1 MQIQL
6 RCHVTCQNIV
16 TNKHTMQKSHTTLAY
31 FAKEQH
37 NNQHNLHHKLKSFYN
52 KIIIFIHWLPSWNTN
67 KSDKI
72 IYYVNYDVV
81 NVLRLI
87 QIIKYYFCYE
97 KNNEIRELTG
107 WL

>member
-1 MQIQL
+1 
-6 RCHVTCQNIV
+6 
-16 TNKHTMQKSHTTLAY
+16 MQKSDTTLAY
-31 FAKEQH
+31 FAKEEH

-52 KIIIFIHWLPSWNTN
+52 KIIIFTHWLPSWNTN

-72 IYYVNYDVV
+72 IYYVNYDVI

-87 QIIKYYFCYE
+87 QIIKYYFRYE